1 MVWKSIWFKG
11 FSEGKT
17 MTHYFDRQ
25 MFLDLIER
33 LAVTPGPSL
42 NEGPR
47 RSVLK
52 GFLDNHGVPSR
63 VDDAGNL
70 WVGHGEGPWSEA
82 VVFDAHMDVVQEG
95 FTSAFVHGDGFLY
108 GLGVTDN
115 LTAVTFLAMLA
126 VSLKHSRLSTNRPVW
141 ILFSTGEEGEGDL
154 HGVRQVVADHGS
166 APYAFVSFDL
176 CFDEY
181 SVAGLGSLRY
191 ALEVHCPG
199 GHSWSDYGLP
209 GAIDQM
215 MMFLESLKQEVV
227 RLAENRREYL
237 SFNIGTVEGGEGIN
251 SIARS
256 SHARFEFRSVDPELL
271 AVLDRLVQERLDLVN
286 QDPRVQARCTLIGQ
300 RPAARPVLPER
311 MEPLVRQIL
320 ESAGKITHPVI
331 RSTNIN
337 ATLAAGWPSICLG
350 LCEGGR
356 FHSHEEYLRIDSLAT
371 GWQVLL
377 QLTDALAGRTPVS

>member
-1 MVWKSIWFKG
+1 MDG
-11 FSEGKT
+11 
-17 MTHYFDRQ
+17 
-25 MFLDLIER
+25 
-33 LAVTPGPSL
+33 
-42 NEGPR
+42 
-47 RSVLK
+47 
-52 GFLDNHGVPSR
+52 
-63 VDDAGNL
+63 AGNL
-70 WVGHGEGPWSEA
+70 WVSVGEGPWSETL
-82 VVFDAHMDVVQEG
+82 VLDAHMDVVQEG
-95 FTSAFVHGDGFLY
+95 CAKSLDHRDGCLY

-126 VSLKHSRLSTNRPVW
+126 VTLIRQRVAVERPVR

-154 HGVRQVVADHGS
+154 CGVRQVVADHPS
-166 APYAFVSFDL
+166 APYAFISFDL

-191 ALEVHCPG
+191 ALEVQCPG

-209 GAIDQM
+209 GAIDRM
-215 MMFLESLKQEVV
+215 MAILDTLKQETV
-227 RLAENRREYL
+227 RRAAGRREYL
-237 SFNIGTVEGGEGIN
+237 SFNIGTVTGGEGIN

-256 SHARFEFRSVDPELL
+256 ALARFEFRSVDPDPLT
-271 AVLDRLVQERLDLVN
+271 ALDRLVHRQISLVN
-286 QDPRVQARCTLIGQ
+286 QDHRVKARCTPIGQ

-311 MEPLVRQIL
+311 TEPLVRRIL
-320 ESAGKITHPVI
+320 ESVGRSTRSVV

-356 FHSHEEYLRIDSLAT
+356 FHSREEYLRIDSLET

-377 QLTDALAGRTPVS
+377 RLTQAIAGGAPLSQGVHCAASEK

>member
-1 MVWKSIWFKG
+1 
-11 FSEGKT
+11 
-17 MTHYFDRQ
+17 
-25 MFLDLIER
+25 
-33 LAVTPGPSL
+33 
-42 NEGPR
+42 
-47 RSVLK
+47 
-52 GFLDNHGVPSR
+52 
-63 VDDAGNL
+63 
-70 WVGHGEGPWSEA
+70 

-95 FTSAFVHGDGFLY
+95 FTKAFEHREGYLN

-126 VSLKHSRLSTNRPVW
+126 VVLKNQRLRLHRPVW

-154 HGVRQVVADHGS
+154 HGVRQVVADHVS

-191 ALEVHCPG
+191 ALDVHCPG

-209 GAIDQM
+209 GAIDRM
-215 MMFLESLKQEVV
+215 MAILGYLKQEVL
-227 RLAENRREYL
+227 RLADGREGYL
-237 SFNIGTVEGGEGIN
+237 SFNIGTVQGGEGIN

-256 SHARFEFRSVDPELL
+256 AAARFEFRSVDPETL
-271 AVLDRLVQERLDLVN
+271 AVLNRLVQERLDLVN
-286 QDPRVQARCTLIGQ
+286 QDPRVQARCTRIGQ

-311 MEPLVRQIL
+311 MEPLVCRIL
-320 ESAGKITHPVI
+320 EAAGKSTRSVV

-356 FHSHEEYLRIDSLAT
+356 FHSHEEYLRIDSLET
-371 GWQVLL
+371 GWQVLR
-377 QLTDALAGRTPVS
+377 QLTDGLAGRAPVS